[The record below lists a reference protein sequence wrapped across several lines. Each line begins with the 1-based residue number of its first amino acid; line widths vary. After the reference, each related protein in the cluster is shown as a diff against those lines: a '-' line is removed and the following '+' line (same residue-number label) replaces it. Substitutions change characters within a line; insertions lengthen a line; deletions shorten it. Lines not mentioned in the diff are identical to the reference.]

1 MKRRAWRPG
10 RGPPEEGLRRR
21 AAIFRAVT
29 PYRDWYLAIHVPS
42 DELRNDLAL
51 AVADGVAAGKVRH
64 PLAIRSIEAIAG
76 ASEPTLYVTAR
87 TRLSPAV
94 SEEAVVDQLTSRV
107 RGYGA
112 QAHLDL
118 AAMTVE
124 LRPDRPE
131 RSDHSD
137 HSDQ

>member
-1 MKRRAWRPG
+1 M
-10 RGPPEEGLRRR
+10 
-21 AAIFRAVT
+21 AVT
-29 PYRDWYLAIHVPS
+29 PYRDWYLAIRVPS

-51 AVADGVAAGKVRH
+51 AVADGVAAGTVRH

-94 SEEAVVDQLTSRV
+94 SEEAVVDQLTRRV

-112 QAHLDL
+112 HLDL
-118 AAMTVE
+118 EAMTISV
-124 LRPDRPE
+124 
-131 RSDHSD
+131 RSDH
-137 HSDQ
+137 

>member
-1 MKRRAWRPG
+1 M
-10 RGPPEEGLRRR
+10 
-21 AAIFRAVT
+21 T

-42 DELRNDLAL
+42 EELRNDLAL

-64 PLAIRSIEAIAG
+64 PVAIRSIEAIAG
-76 ASEPTLYVTAR
+76 ASEPTLHVTAR

-94 SEEAVVDQLTSRV
+94 SEEAVVDQLTTRV

-124 LRPDRPE
+124 LRPDRPDG
-131 RSDHSD
+131 SDH
-137 HSDQ
+137 

>member
-1 MKRRAWRPG
+1 MV
-10 RGPPEEGLRRR
+10 
-21 AAIFRAVT
+21 RAVT

-87 TRLSPAV
+87 TRLNPAV
-94 SEEAVVDQLTSRV
+94 SEEAVVDQLTRRV

-112 QAHLDL
+112 HLDL
-118 AAMTVE
+118 EAMTISV
-124 LRPDRPE
+124 
-131 RSDHSD
+131 RSDTSSD
-137 HSDQ
+137 